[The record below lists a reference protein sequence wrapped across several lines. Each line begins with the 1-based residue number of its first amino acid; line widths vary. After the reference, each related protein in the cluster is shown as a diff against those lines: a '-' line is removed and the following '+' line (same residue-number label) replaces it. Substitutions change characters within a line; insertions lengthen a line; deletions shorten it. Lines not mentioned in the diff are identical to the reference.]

1 MKKILLMICLLILPN
16 IVYAYE
22 NDYFTIDVKGEYKEM
37 VEENDVYKWN
47 SNNDNEL
54 PSITITVTKNN
65 SANLQNIEK
74 FKDSDLEKYKKTVEN
89 TINEGL
95 SEYNLEVSVGEL
107 KKEKINDYTVLTYMT
122 TWPTKDSFG
131 YDMYQKSYVITT
143 ENYITTLVYTT
154 TNESE
159 QNSKDFKSTLSSF
172 KINDSKIIEEGFFAK
187 ERNQIIVV
195 GATAGL
201 IGYVISAI
209 KKKKTI

>member
-1 MKKILLMICLLILPN
+1 MKKILLIICLLIFPS
-16 IVYAYE
+16 IVSAYE
-22 NDYFTIDVKGEYKEM
+22 NNYFTIDIKGDYKEM

-65 SANLQNIEK
+65 ATNKQNIEK
-74 FKDSDLEKYKKTVEN
+74 YKDSDLQSYKKTIES

-95 SEYNLEVSVGEL
+95 SEYDLKVSVSNL
-107 KKEKINDYTVLTYMT
+107 DKSKLNDYTVLTYLT

-154 TNESE
+154 TTESDQSSE
-159 QNSKDFKSTLSSF
+159 DIKNTLSSF
-172 KINDSKIIEEGFFAK
+172 KINDKEIVEEGFFAN

-195 GATAGL
+195 GVVAGL
-201 IGYVISAI
+201 IGYVISAL